1 MKTAPEEID
10 PKKYPE
16 LACLQSIIH
25 DEDRPPEGRLSP
37 VLLPLKICELS
48 SLEPPFQV
56 YIFLFHSRASKEPER
71 WGKCIFQGEELPKS
85 HTVLYCRFEE
95 ELWGPGNQYCS
106 PHQPGCSTFPPGLAF
121 LLFIFTYLYI
131 SSWISSAFTVLCCT
145 GNMRSALNDA
155 AAAKKVKP
163 DHLKALIRGM

>member
-1 MKTAPEEID
+1 MPMFMKTAPEEID

-56 YIFLFHSRASKEPER
+56 YIFLFHPRASKEPER
-71 WGKCIFQGEELPKS
+71 
-85 HTVLYCRFEE
+85 
-95 ELWGPGNQYCS
+95 
-106 PHQPGCSTFPPGLAF
+106 
-121 LLFIFTYLYI
+121 
-131 SSWISSAFTVLCCT
+131 
-145 GNMRSALNDA
+145 
-155 AAAKKVKP
+155 
-163 DHLKALIRGM
+163 